1 MWMLTRRL
9 FDLAPWPVFDD
20 LFEWGLTPLLRRLE
34 ALTPE
39 TFTTVMPEARVHT
52 ENGKYRF
59 EVVAPGLD
67 ADEDLTVQ
75 VDGTVLT
82 VEGGR
87 EESRDGR
94 VTSSRFRRRWD
105 LGFDIDP
112 DTVTATYEA
121 GVLTVEVPRPDAEET
136 KARRIPIARGET
148 KSLTTSTETEAAEAA
163 EEKEVATA

>member
-1 MWMLTRRL
+1 METKASYVAVGAFVFALVAGAVVFVIW
-9 FDLAPWPVFDD
+9 LARYQGQLEYAYYDILIPGSVT
-20 LFEWGLTPLLRRLE
+20 GL
-34 ALTPE
+34 
-39 TFTTVMPEARVHT
+39 
-52 ENGKYRF
+52 
-59 EVVAPGLD
+59 
-67 ADEDLTVQ
+67 Q

-105 LGFDIDP
+105 LGFEIDP

>member
-1 MWMLTRRL
+1 MLTRRL

-20 LFEWGLTPLLRRLE
+20 LFEWGFTPLLRRLE
-34 ALTPE
+34 ELTPE
-39 TFTTVMPEARVHT
+39 SFTTVMPEARVHT
-52 ENGKYRF
+52 ENGTYRF

-105 LGFDIDP
+105 LGFEIDP
-112 DTVTATYEA
+112 DTVTATYKA
-121 GVLTVEVPRPDAEET
+121 GVLTVEVPRPDSEET
-136 KARRIPIARGET
+136 KTRRIPITTAEP
-148 KSLTTSTETEAAEAA
+148 KSLTASAETETAEAA
-163 EEKEVATA
+163 EESEVATA